1 MRIISTPQLTNLR
14 DKRMRYFIRWA
25 PIASVVSGLVFA
37 AGSGLAQDTLS
48 LHSQSASQRDVKQ
61 IERVAIR
68 IVHADLSRRGVDD
81 WNNVG
86 FDPDAD
92 AHFHVAHGRRDSV
105 HAQDLLT
112 ELGGRRISIDS
123 MQLNAANCKVGTL
136 RELVYLNRPVI
147 RGDSATV
154 EVTFAFKGMQACRF
168 FSEFKTFAFFRR
180 EGDWMYVG
188 VQGKTL
194 ST

>member
-1 MRIISTPQLTNLR
+1 
-14 DKRMRYFIRWA
+14 MRYFIRWA

-37 AGSGLAQDTLS
+37 AGSGLAQGAAPQ
-48 LHSQSASQRDVKQ
+48 HSQSASQRDVEQ
-61 IERVAIR
+61 IERVAMR
-68 IVHADLSRRGVDD
+68 IVHADLSRRGVVD

-92 AHFHVAHGRRDSV
+92 AHSHTAHGRRNSV

-112 ELGGRRISIDS
+112 ELGGRRFSTDS

-136 RELVYLNRPVI
+136 TKLVYLNLPVI

-154 EVTFAFKGMQACRF
+154 QVTFAFKAVRACRF
-168 FSEFKTFAFFRR
+168 FSEFKTLAFVRR
-180 EGDWMYVG
+180 EGAWTYVG
-188 VQGKTL
+188 VQGKTI